1 MISLIFMWNLKKWY
15 KWIYLQNKQNLRHR
29 KQTYHYQRGRVWVKV
44 AQSCPTPCN
53 PMDDTVHRILPG
65 QNTGVGSLS
74 LLKGNFPTQGS
85 NPGHPHCRQILYQLS
100 HKRSPGKSGEGWI
113 RSLGLTDI
121 HYYVTDTHYCT
132 VSNDLLYSTRNYI
145 QYCIITYN
153 GKESEK

>member
-1 MISLIFMWNLKKWY
+1 MSCSHLF
-15 KWIYLQNKQNLRHR
+15 
-29 KQTYHYQRGRVWVKV
+29 QTYSIPLVILIMQLWKSTTLVASNEPQRV
-44 AQSCPTPCN
+44 AQLCPTLCN
-53 PMDDTVHRILPG
+53 PMDCPWNSLA
-65 QNTGVGSLS
+65 QNIGVGSLS
-74 LLKGNFPTQGS
+74 LPFPTQGL

-113 RSLGLTDI
+113 RGLGLTDI